1 MNPQFCIVTFI
12 LVHRSSVQSVG
23 PDITARDRL
32 VKDLPNGI
40 FAGKKLTPKLDTRT
54 LIDMHLSVR
63 SIDLDFK
70 SGIFKMD
77 GMMSLEWKDTRYV
90 WDPFEWD
97 GVESVPLPFST
108 VWTPEVILHNSM
120 EEKFMFR
127 QVAVL
132 YYTGHIV
139 YAIAVHTKSACAPNF
154 SNFPW
159 GVQVCSLK
167 FGSWINS
174 QYNVEYRL
182 ASKNSTVGLN
192 DFMQTV
198 GWDVINTKSRLESVV
213 YPLFTEPTH
222 MVVFD
227 IAFKRET
234 YFDGSFGV
242 LVKGQNSTEL

>member
-1 MNPQFCIVTFI
+1 MSRKICTSLLLSSFS
-12 LVHRSSVQSVG
+12 LVAAVG

-32 VKDLPNGI
+32 VKDLPNGV
-40 FAGKKLTPKLDTRT
+40 FAGKKLTPKSDERT
-54 LIDMHLSVR
+54 VIDMHLSAK

-70 SGIFKMD
+70 SGVFKMS
-77 GMMSLEWKDTRYV
+77 GMMSLEWRDLRYV

-108 VWTPEVILHNSM
+108 VWTPEVILHNSV

-154 SNFPW
+154 VNFPW

-174 QYNVEYRL
+174 QYNVEYRN
-182 ASKNSTVGLN
+182 AAKNGTVGLN
-192 DFMQTV
+192 DYQETV
-198 GWDVINTKSRLESVV
+198 GWKIVNTKSRLESVV

-227 IAFKRET
+227 VAFKRET

-242 LVKGQNSTEL
+242 LVRGVNSTEEL